1 MCCGAIAA
9 PLVVAVIFGSLFPD
23 AQTMAATM
31 AGLFVVLGAAGTAM
45 ILVGNKRAR
54 IEVLVE
60 PLDEEEW

>member
-23 AQTMAATM
+23 AQTMAAM